1 MELWELEAR
10 EAIRDLM
17 ASYVHAADRG
27 RFVELAE
34 LFLPD
39 GVLEI
44 DGQDPLLG
52 REAIAG
58 MLDGVKGR
66 LTATDGVS
74 FIRHHVSSLSIDVRS
89 PSQAQAWSYFF
100 AVTHRGPD
108 HWGRYRDD
116 LASDEQRWRFVR
128 RRVSVDGRA
137 AGSAL

>member
-1 MELWELEAR
+1 MEVWELEAR
-10 EAIRDLM
+10 EAIRALI
-17 ASYVHAADRG
+17 ASYAHAADRG

-34 LFLPD
+34 LFLPH

-44 DGQDPLLG
+44 DGQTPLRG

-58 MLDGVKGR
+58 MLVDVKGR
-66 LTATDGVS
+66 LAATDAVS
-74 FIRHHVSSLSIDVRS
+74 FIRHHVSSVSIEVTS
-89 PSQAQAWSYFF
+89 PGQARARSYFL
-100 AVTHRGPD
+100 AITHRGPD

-116 LASDEQRWRFVR
+116 LEWGEGSWRFLR